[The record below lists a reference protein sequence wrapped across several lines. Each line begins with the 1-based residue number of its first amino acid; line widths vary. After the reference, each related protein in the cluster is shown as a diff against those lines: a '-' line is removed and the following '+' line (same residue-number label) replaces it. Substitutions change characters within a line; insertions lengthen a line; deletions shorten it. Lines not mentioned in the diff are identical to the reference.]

1 MTQQT
6 EPAAKS
12 PPMTRPLEGVPLP
25 DLERVPDY
33 ERGFWEG
40 TRNGELR
47 IQRCSDCGRYRHL
60 PTPMCPECSSLDY
73 TWTVVSGRG
82 FVYSYVIV
90 RHPVHPGDPRKGT
103 DPLQRLHDR
112 IGRTGG
118 PADLQQ
124 RPPRRPGGHQ
134 HRHAGAGD
142 LHPRRRRTRGG
153 AAGVPA
159 RHLGSVVKLCRH
171 SYENSPR
178 PLWERVG

>member
-47 IQRCSDCGRYRHL
+47 IQRCSDCRRYRHL

-90 RHPVHPGDPRKGT
+90 RHPVHPAIREREQTPYNVCMIELDEQEGLRICSNV
-103 DPLQRLHDR
+103 LHVAPED
-112 IGRTGG
+112 ISIDMPVQVTFI
-118 PADLQQ
+118 PAMDDAQ
-124 RPPRRPGGHQ
+124 
-134 HRHAGAGD
+134 
-142 LHPRRRRTRGG
+142 
-153 AAGVPA
+153 
-159 RHLGSVVKLCRH
+159 VVL
-171 SYENSPR
+171 PVFL
-178 PLWERVG
+178 PVT